1 MQFYDVL
8 DKRQSCRAYEEKGV
22 EPEKLQRILNAVQT
36 APTAGNL
43 QAFKVYVVKDAEKK
57 EALGRAALDQEFI
70 AHAPLVLVFC
80 ADKSVSEMKY
90 GERGMELYALQDA
103 TIAAAYAQLAATEEG
118 LATVWVG
125 AFEPLEV
132 SYLTDAQPQEVPVA
146 IIPLGYRADSPEPRE
161 RRPIQ
166 ELVKEV

>member
-1 MQFYDVL
+1 MGFYEVL

-22 EPEKLQRILNAVQT
+22 EKEKLQRILNAVQS
-36 APTAGNL
+36 APSAGNL
-43 QAFKVYVVKDAEKK
+43 QAFKVYMVKNQEKK
-57 EALGRAALDQEFI
+57 EEMARASMDQSFI
-70 AHAPLVLVFC
+70 AQAPLALVFC

-125 AFEPLEV
+125 AFEPLEI
-132 SYLTDAQPQEVPVA
+132 SYLIDAQPQEVPVA
-146 IIPLGYRADSPEPRE
+146 IIPLGYRADSPETRE
-161 RRPIQ
+161 RRPLP
-166 ELVKEV
+166 ELVKEI